1 MTVFARPAMIRP
13 IPDSGGLVDV
23 RRGSHVRAGAY
34 PHDGADLVSRWHTH
48 DLHQLVYASRGAA
61 EIETAGRRYL
71 LPPQQA
77 AIIPAGSEHRTM
89 LHAVESVSV
98 YFAPDLIE
106 VRSTRVLAAAPLV
119 REMIGYSA
127 RWPVDRRGSDPIA
140 DSFFD
145 TLARLVG
152 ELAEDECSLHLPT
165 PADAVVRDAVAFTM
179 SHLATVREAD
189 LSRAI
194 GVSPRTL
201 RRRFQ
206 ADLGM
211 TWGYYVRRRRLLSA
225 MTLLAEPGPSVLE
238 VAQLVGFESP
248 SAFNR
253 AFRQATGESP
263 TAFRHRVTQTGRPR

>member
-1 MTVFARPAMIRP
+1 
-13 IPDSGGLVDV
+13 
-23 RRGSHVRAGAY
+23 
-34 PHDGADLVSRWHTH
+34 
-48 DLHQLVYASRGAA
+48 
-61 EIETAGRRYL
+61 
-71 LPPQQA
+71 
-77 AIIPAGSEHRTM
+77 M

-127 RWPVDRRGSDPIA
+127 RWPVDRRRSDPIA

-165 PADAVVRDAVAFTM
+165 PADAVVRDAVDFTM

-189 LSRAI
+189 LSGAI

-211 TWGYYVRRRRLLSA
+211 TWGYYARRCRLLSA